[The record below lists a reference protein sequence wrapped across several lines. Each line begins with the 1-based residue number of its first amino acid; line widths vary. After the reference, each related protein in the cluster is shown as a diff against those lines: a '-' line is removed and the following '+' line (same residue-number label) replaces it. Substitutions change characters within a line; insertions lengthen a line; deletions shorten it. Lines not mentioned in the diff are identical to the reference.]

1 MQVVSRILIFLFISF
16 SPFFQLLAQNNET
29 CNKLG
34 VWLWRFEQ
42 TGQPSHDNLARTISS
57 MGGKRIYV
65 KVADGGYNPDSW
77 PTIADK
83 DLLASYEIEN
93 VEAWAWSYNYPGNVE
108 AQAQALYE
116 AAKTG
121 YQGFVVDI
129 EVEFNG
135 EDETL
140 EALMQAFY
148 AERERAIADGYA
160 SVDFPFYVTTWGNPA
175 THNFRIDIIDDY
187 VDGFMPQTYVE
198 EWAGLHL
205 SAIEACIEEVKVEY
219 ASLGA
224 TKPLHHIVS
233 TAQEILTAEEITEFF
248 RIAGP
253 ETSLWRVPGGGVSTL
268 IWDRWRDVDWD
279 INFCQTVST
288 NTIVLPRI
296 NLFPNPAS
304 ESIEIDV
311 SESALKG
318 QVEIYHQQGSMVLK
332 KHFDGKA
339 IDISSLAA
347 GMYHLVFIHEQ
358 GNVHKRFVKL

>member
-1 MQVVSRILIFLFISF
+1 M
-16 SPFFQLLAQNNET
+16 AQDDDG

-65 KVADGGYNPDSW
+65 KVADGSYSPTSW
-77 PTIADK
+77 PTILDK
-83 DLLASYEIEN
+83 DLIASYEKEN
-93 VEAWAWSYNYPGNVE
+93 VEPWAWSYNYQGNVE
-108 AQAQALYE
+108 AQARALYE

-121 YQGFVVDI
+121 YHGFVVDI
-129 EVEFNG
+129 EIEFNG

-140 EALMQAFY
+140 EALMQAFF

-160 SVDFPFYVTTWGNPA
+160 SADFPFYVTTWGNPA
-175 THNFRIDIIDDY
+175 THNFRIDIINDY

-198 EWAGLHL
+198 EWAGAHL
-205 SAIEACIEEVKVEY
+205 TAVEACIQEGNAEY

-233 TAQEILTAEEITEFF
+233 TAQEKLSAEEITEFF

-279 INFCQTVST
+279 INFCQPVST
-288 NTIVLPRI
+288 RSPDLPSI
-296 NLFPNPAS
+296 KIYPNPANQY
-304 ESIEIDV
+304 IEIEL
-311 SESALKG
+311 SEANNRG
-318 QVEIYHQQGSMVLK
+318 QVEIYQQQGGLVAQQV
-332 KHFDGKA
+332 FDA
-339 IDISSLAA
+339 TPIDISSLPA
-347 GMYHLVFIHEQ
+347 GMYHLVFIHDQ
-358 GNVHKRFVKL
+358 GNVHRRFIKI

>member
-1 MQVVSRILIFLFISF
+1 MFRVLALLFISSF
-16 SPFFQLLAQNNET
+16 SIFTLVAQDDT
-29 CNKLG
+29 CSKLG

-42 TGQPSHDNLARTISS
+42 TGQQSHDNLARTISS

-65 KVADGGYNPDSW
+65 KVADGGYSPSSW

-83 DLLASYEIEN
+83 DLLASYEKEN
-93 VEAWAWSYNYPGNVE
+93 VEAWAWSYNYRGNVE
-108 AQAQALYE
+108 AQARALYE

-129 EVEFNG
+129 EIEFNG
-135 EDETL
+135 EDDTL

-148 AERERAIADGYA
+148 AERERAIADGFA

-198 EWAGLHL
+198 EWAGQHL
-205 SAIEACIEEVKVEY
+205 SAIEACIDEGNAEY

-279 INFCQTVST
+279 INFCQPVST
-288 NTIVLPRI
+288 QVPALAGI
-296 NLFPNPAS
+296 NIFPNPATHT
-304 ESIEIDV
+304 IEIDL
-311 SESALKG
+311 SALDLQG
-318 QVEIYHQQGSMVLK
+318 QVEVYHQQGSIVLSQA
-332 KHFDGKA
+332 FDGRT
-339 IDISSLAA
+339 IDISALPA
-347 GMYHLVFIHEQ
+347 GMYHLVFIHEL
-358 GNVHKRFVKL
+358 GNVHRRFIKI

>member
-1 MQVVSRILIFLFISF
+1 MI
-16 SPFFQLLAQNNET
+16 PLLSQDDDT
-29 CNKLG
+29 CSKLG

-42 TGQPSHDNLARTISS
+42 TGQQSHDNLARTIGS

-65 KVADGGYNPDSW
+65 KVADGSYNPTSW
-77 PTIADK
+77 PTIADQ
-83 DLLASYEIEN
+83 DLVAAYEKEK
-93 VEAWAWSYNYPGNVE
+93 VEPWAWSYNYQGNVE
-108 AQAQALYE
+108 AQARALYE

-121 YQGFVVDI
+121 YHGFVVDI
-129 EVEFNG
+129 EIEFNG

-160 SVDFPFYVTTWGNPA
+160 SADFPFYVTTWGNPA

-198 EWAGLHL
+198 EWAGSHL
-205 SAIEACIEEVKVEY
+205 SAIEACIQEGNAEY

-233 TAQEILTAEEITEFF
+233 TAQEKLSAEEITDFF

-279 INFCQTVST
+279 INFCQPVSVRDLDLPSI
-288 NTIVLPRI
+288 TI
-296 NLFPNPAS
+296 FPNPAS
-304 ESIEIDV
+304 QYIEIDL
-311 SESALKG
+311 SETTTPG
-318 QVEIYHQQGSMVLK
+318 QVEIYNQQGSLVLD
-332 KHFDGKA
+332 HAFDNA
-339 IDISSLAA
+339 SIDISLLPA
-347 GMYHLVFIHEQ
+347 GIYHLVFIHEL
-358 GNVHKRFVKL
+358 GYVHRRFIKM

>member
-1 MQVVSRILIFLFISF
+1 MI
-16 SPFFQLLAQNNET
+16 AQEEDT
-29 CNKLG
+29 CSKLG

-42 TGQPSHDNLARTISS
+42 TGQQSHDNLARTISS

-65 KVADGGYNPDSW
+65 KVADGGYNPSSW
-77 PTIADK
+77 PTIGDK
-83 DLLASYEIEN
+83 DLVSSYAKEN
-93 VEAWAWSYNYPGNVE
+93 VEAWAWSYNYQGNVE
-108 AQAQALYE
+108 AQARALYE

-129 EVEFNG
+129 EIEFNG
-135 EDETL
+135 EDDTL

-148 AERERAIADGYA
+148 AERERAIADGIA
-160 SVDFPFYVTTWGNPA
+160 IADFPFYVTTWGNPA

-198 EWAGLHL
+198 EWAGSHL
-205 SAIEACIEEVKVEY
+205 SAIEACIEEGNAEY

-279 INFCQTVST
+279 INFCQAVST
-288 NTIVLPRI
+288 QTPDLPSI
-296 NLFPNPAS
+296 NIFPNPAS
-304 ESIEIDV
+304 QVIEIDLSEAV
-311 SESALKG
+311 SQG
-318 QVEIYHQQGSMVLK
+318 QIEIYHQQGSMVLQQT
-332 KHFDGKA
+332 FDA
-339 IDISSLAA
+339 RPIDISSLPA
-347 GMYHLVFIHEQ
+347 GMYHFIFLHEH
-358 GNVHKRFVKL
+358 GNVHRRFIKI